1 MEPNKVIHIWE
12 RCKSRERQAQS
23 ELYQYFSP
31 KMYALCLRYAKN
43 QDEAADILQ
52 NGFIKVFNKCE
63 LYEGKGSL
71 EGWIRRV
78 MVNTAIESHRKNKVH
93 FLSTDEL
100 SGKELEQVG
109 TFSLNHLDY
118 KDLLALIKKLPM
130 GYRTV
135 FNLYAIE
142 GYNHKEIADML
153 DISEGSS
160 KSQLS
165 RARVWL
171 KERIQKMEELG
182 I

>member
-1 MEPNKVIHIWE
+1 MEPNKVIQIWE
-12 RCKSRERQAQS
+12 RCKSQDRQAQS
-23 ELYQYFSP
+23 ELYQYFSA
-31 KMYALCLRYAKN
+31 KMYALCIRYAKD
-43 QDEAADILQ
+43 QDDAADILQ
-52 NGFIKVFNKCE
+52 NGFIKVFRKCE
-63 LYEGKGSL
+63 LFEGKGSL
-71 EGWIRRV
+71 EGWIRKV
-78 MVNTAIESHRKNKVH
+78 MVNTAIESHRKNKVR

-100 SGKELEQVG
+100 TGQEIDQAGS
-109 TFSLNHLDY
+109 FSLTHLDY

-142 GYNHKEIADML
+142 GYNHKEIAEML
-153 DISEGSS
+153 EISEGSS

-165 RARVWL
+165 RARSWL

>member
-1 MEPNKVIHIWE
+1 MIQIWE
-12 RCKSRERQAQS
+12 KCKSKDRQAQS
-23 ELYQYFSP
+23 ELYQYFAS
-31 KMYALCLRYAKN
+31 KMYSLCLRYARD
-43 QDEAADILQ
+43 QDEANDILQ
-52 NGFIKVFNKCE
+52 NGFIKVFSKCE
-63 LYEGKGSL
+63 MYEGKGSL
-71 EGWIRRV
+71 EGWIRKV
-78 MVNTAIESHRKNKVH
+78 MVNTAIENHRKNKIR

-100 SGKELEQVG
+100 TGREIENAGS
-109 TFSLNHLDY
+109 FSLNHLDY
-118 KDLLALIKKLPM
+118 KDLLNLIKKLPL

-153 DISEGSS
+153 EISEGSS

-165 RARVWL
+165 RARTWL

>member
-1 MEPNKVIHIWE
+1 MEPYKVIQIWE
-12 RCKSRERQAQS
+12 RCKSQDRQAQS
-23 ELYQYFSP
+23 ELYQYFSA
-31 KMYALCLRYAKN
+31 KMYALCIRYAKD
-43 QDEAADILQ
+43 QDDAADILQ
-52 NGFIKVFNKCE
+52 NGFIKVFKKCE
-63 LYEGKGSL
+63 LFEGKGSL

-78 MVNTAIESHRKNKVH
+78 MVNTAIESHRKNKVR

-100 SGKELEQVG
+100 TGHEIEQAG
-109 TFSLNHLDY
+109 SFSLTHLDY

-142 GYNHKEIADML
+142 GYNHKEIAEML
-153 DISEGSS
+153 EISEGSS

-165 RARVWL
+165 RARSWL